1 MTLIII
7 LAISPFFHPG
17 TGHAKTVGVILPR
30 DCAYSSGTK
39 DDIASHLIK
48 QGFSTKDFQVF
59 QQRPAADKISRLN
72 SMRKYIAFGV
82 EVMVVWGST
91 SIKEISRESGKTP
104 IIFVGA
110 YDPVGDGIVKS
121 LQEPGGYF
129 TGILGKTSTSF
140 LLDNIVECVG
150 PGKVGVIYHSDVNDS
165 VAQVRALKEVAS
177 KKGVSLVE
185 LDFSAGGFKEA
196 PTAFADVKFIY
207 FAQGCDVEGDT
218 FKMLEKLGKPVATQN
233 PGITGSSVVFT
244 LAPDMN
250 ETVKTAAELTG
261 RILKGEKPGKIPVAR
276 VKKINFTIN
285 LGEARKLG
293 LKIPFNVL
301 NRGTEVIR

>member
-1 MTLIII
+1 MTLIIMVV
-7 LAISPFFHPG
+7 ISPFFHPG
-17 TGHAKTVGVILPR
+17 TVDAKTVGVILPR
-30 DCAYSSGTK
+30 DCAYSPDTK
-39 DDIASHLIK
+39 DDIAAHLIK
-48 QGFSTKDFQVF
+48 QGFSAKDFQVF

-104 IIFVGA
+104 IVFVGA

-165 VAQVRALKEVAS
+165 VAQVRELEKVAA
-177 KKGVSLVE
+177 KKGISLVK
-185 LDFSAGGFKEA
+185 LDFSAGGFQKA
-196 PTAFADVKFIY
+196 PAAFADVKFIY
-207 FAQGCDVEGDT
+207 FAQGCDVEGGT
-218 FKMLEKLGKPVATQN
+218 FKLLEKIGKPVATQN
-233 PGITGSSVVFT
+233 PGITGSGVVFT

-250 ETVKTAAELTG
+250 ETVKAAADLAG
-261 RILKGEKPGKIPVAR
+261 RILKGEKPGKIPVGR

-285 LGEARKLG
+285 MGEARKLG
-293 LKIPFNVL
+293 LKIPFSVL
-301 NRGTEVIR
+301 NRGTEIIR